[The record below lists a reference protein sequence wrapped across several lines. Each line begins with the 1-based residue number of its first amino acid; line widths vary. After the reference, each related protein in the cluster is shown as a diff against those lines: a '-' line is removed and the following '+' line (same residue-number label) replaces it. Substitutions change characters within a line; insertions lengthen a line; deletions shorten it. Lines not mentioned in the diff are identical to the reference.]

1 MIVAAGNSSY
11 VCSRIVRM
19 SSGDVSAAIAGLQA
33 GVDGL
38 LAVPVEGLAPIE
50 LTSALEAM
58 EVQRRR
64 LEAVDQRLLA
74 AASFGQPGLAAVL
87 TSLLRVD
94 PREARARVGRAVDL
108 GPRRA
113 LTGEPLAPLLPVTAD
128 AVAAGVVSAAQVD
141 VIVDCLERIPPGAPA
156 AAGPVAERL
165 LVEAARF
172 EAPRQ
177 LRRTAAEL
185 LARLDP
191 DGLEPVEDR
200 AERRR
205 SFTLV
210 KKPDGTSSPRGSWTA
225 ELTAVWEAIL
235 DSLAAPQPAEAGVPD
250 DRSPGQRRHDAMADA
265 ATRLLRSATLPAA
278 GGSPVTVLATTTI
291 TDLTTAAETSGLA
304 LLGHGQVVSA
314 KALLAL
320 AGEAE
325 VLPVVFTDTGGIL
338 AYGTGRRLATRGQ
351 RLALAARD
359 GGCSFP
365 GCDRPAA
372 WTEVHHVVEW
382 IKGGTTDL
390 DNLCLVCR
398 FHHRN
403 FEKFGWQVHIEGGVP
418 LWTPPPWLDA
428 EQRPRRN
435 TAHHRPEIVFRQPT
449 QAA

>member
-1 MIVAAGNSSY
+1 MSEADVAAA
-11 VCSRIVRM
+11 VALLR
-19 SSGDVSAAIAGLQA
+19 A
-33 GVDGL
+33 GVDAL
-38 LAVPVEGLAPIE
+38 LGTPVEGLAATE
-50 LTSALEAM
+50 LASLLEAI

-74 AASFGQPGLAAVL
+74 AASMAGVAAAFGQAGVADVL
-87 TSLLRVD
+87 TYLLRID

-113 LTGEPLAPLLPVTAD
+113 LTGERLAPLLPVTAD
-128 AVAAGVVSAAQVD
+128 AVTRGAVSAAQTE
-141 VIVDCLERIPPGAPA
+141 VIVDCLERIPPTAPA

-185 LARLDP
+185 LTRLDP

-235 DSLAAPQPAEAGVPD
+235 DSLAAPQPAEEGVPD
-250 DRSPGQRRHDAMADA
+250 DRSPGQRRHDAMAEA

-291 TDLTTAAETSGLA
+291 TDLTTAAGMSQADAGPVAGKGSGLA

-320 AGEAE
+320 AAEAE
-325 VLPVVFTDTGGIL
+325 VLPVVFNDTGGIL

-359 GGCSFP
+359 GGCLP
-365 GCDRPAA
+365 RLRPPRGLDRGPS
-372 WTEVHHVVEW
+372 
-382 IKGGTTDL
+382 
-390 DNLCLVCR
+390 R
-398 FHHRN
+398 HR
-403 FEKFGWQVHIEGGVP
+403 V
-418 LWTPPPWLDA
+418 D
-428 EQRPRRN
+428 QRWRHDGP
-435 TAHHRPEIVFRQPT
+435 RQPLPR
-449 QAA
+449 

>member
-1 MIVAAGNSSY
+1 MSEGDAAAAVALL
-11 VCSRIVRM
+11 R
-19 SSGDVSAAIAGLQA
+19 A
-33 GVDGL
+33 GVDAL
-38 LAVPVEGLAPIE
+38 LGAPVERLAATE
-50 LTSALEAM
+50 LASVLEAV

-64 LEAVDQRLLA
+64 LEGVDQRLLA
-74 AASFGQPGLAAVL
+74 AASSAGVAAAFGQAGVADVL
-87 TSLLRVD
+87 TSLLRID

-113 LTGEPLAPLLPVTAD
+113 LTGEPLAPLLPVTAA
-128 AVAAGVVSAAQVD
+128 AVARGAVSAAQVE
-141 VIVDCLERIPPGAPA
+141 VIVDCLERIPPAAP

-185 LARLDP
+185 LTRLDP

-200 AERRR
+200 ADRRR

-210 KKPDGTSSPRGSWTA
+210 TKPDGTSSPRGSWTA

-235 DSLAAPQPAEAGVPD
+235 DSLAAPQPAEEGLPD
-250 DRSPGQRRHDAMADA
+250 DRSPAQRRHDAMADA

-278 GGSPVTVLATTTI
+278 AGSPVTVLATTTI

-304 LLGHGQVVSA
+304 LLGHGQVISA
-314 KALLAL
+314 RQLLAL
-320 AGEAE
+320 AAEAE

-372 WTEVHHVVEW
+372 WTEVHHVPEW
-382 IKGGTTDL
+382 INGGGTDL

-403 FEKFGWQVHIEGGVP
+403 FEKFGWQVHIEDGVP

-428 EQRPRRN
+428 DQRPRRN
-435 TAHHRPEIVFRQPT
+435 TAHHRPDIVFRQPPP
-449 QAA
+449 AA

>member
-1 MIVAAGNSSY
+1 MSEGDATAA
-11 VCSRIVRM
+11 V
-19 SSGDVSAAIAGLQA
+19 AGLEA
-33 GVDGL
+33 AVDGL
-38 LAVPVEGLAPIE
+38 LGVSADSLAATE
-50 LTSALEAM
+50 LASVLEAV

-74 AASFGQPGLAAVL
+74 AASMAGVAAAFGQAGVADVL
-87 TSLLRVD
+87 TSLLRID
-94 PREARARVGRAVDL
+94 PREARARVSRAVDL

-113 LTGEPLAPLLPVTAD
+113 LTGERLAPLLPVTAD
-128 AVAAGVVSAAQVD
+128 AVAAGAVSAAQTD
-141 VIVDCLERIPPGAPA
+141 VIVDCLERIPPAAPA

-185 LARLDP
+185 LTRLDP
-191 DGLEPVEDR
+191 DGLEPIEDR
-200 AERRR
+200 ADRRR
-205 SFTLV
+205 SFTLAT
-210 KKPDGTSSPRGSWTA
+210 KPDGTSSPRGSWTA
-225 ELTAVWEAIL
+225 EVTAVWEAIL
-235 DSLAAPQPAEAGVPD
+235 DSLAAPQPAEDGMPD

-291 TDLTTAAETSGLA
+291 TDLTTAAEATPKTGGLA

-372 WTEVHHVVEW
+372 WTEVHHVLEW
-382 IKGGTTDL
+382 INGGSTDL

-403 FEKFGWQVHIEGGVP
+403 FQKYGWQVHIEDGVP

-435 TAHHRPEIVFRQPT
+435 TAHHRPDIVFRQPT

>member
-1 MIVAAGNSSY
+1 MSEADVAAA
-11 VCSRIVRM
+11 VALLR
-19 SSGDVSAAIAGLQA
+19 A
-33 GVDGL
+33 GVDAL
-38 LAVPVEGLAPIE
+38 LGAPVEGLAATE
-50 LTSALEAM
+50 LASVLKAV

-74 AASFGQPGLAAVL
+74 AASSAGVAAAFGQAGVADVL
-87 TSLLRVD
+87 TSLLRID
-94 PREARARVGRAVDL
+94 PREARARVSRAGDL

-113 LTGEPLAPLLPVTAD
+113 LSGEPLEPLLPVAAA
-128 AVAAGVVSAAQVD
+128 AVAAGAVSAAQTE
-141 VIVDCLERIPPGAPA
+141 VIVGCLERIPPGAPA

-185 LARLDP
+185 LTRLDP

-200 AERRR
+200 ADRRR

-225 ELTAVWEAIL
+225 EVTAVWEAIL
-235 DSLAAPQPAEAGVPD
+235 DSLAAPQPAEEGLPD

-265 ATRLLRSATLPAA
+265 ATRPLRSDTLPAA

-291 TDLTTAAETSGLA
+291 TELTTAAETSGLA

-325 VLPVVFTDTGGIL
+325 VLPVVFNDTGGIL
-338 AYGTGRRLATRGQ
+338 AYGTGRPLAPPGPPPP
-351 RLALAARD
+351 LAAPD
-359 GGCSFP
+359 GG
-365 GCDRPAA
+365 G
-372 WTEVHHVVEW
+372 
-382 IKGGTTDL
+382 
-390 DNLCLVCR
+390 
-398 FHHRN
+398 
-403 FEKFGWQVHIEGGVP
+403 P
-418 LWTPPPWLDA
+418 L
-428 EQRPRRN
+428 PR
-435 TAHHRPEIVFRQPT
+435 V
-449 QAA
+449 